1 MTPCLYIESPMTP
14 AESARWTTAEERAAA
29 AAFDDRRRTEYLAWR
44 ALVRRELGSDVRIF
58 YHASG
63 APAVD
68 CPRVRIGVAHCPG
81 RIAVCISDRPCAVDI
96 ETESRD
102 FSRAAPRFLTVQER
116 ALSANRLLPG
126 VVWCAKET
134 LYKLSGREGLDLLR
148 DIRITAVDIADGTVI
163 GRVLDGD
170 PVRLTLL
177 RQAGYIVVYRL

>member
-1 MTPCLYIESPMTP
+1 MTPRLHIELPMTP
-14 AESARWTTAEERAAA
+14 AESARWTTPEERAAA
-29 AAFDDRRRTEYLAWR
+29 AAFAGCRRTEYLAWR
-44 ALVRRELGSDVRIF
+44 AIVRRELGADVRIG
-58 YHASG
+58 YHATG

-68 CPRVRIGVAHCPG
+68 TPHTHIGVAHCPG

-96 ETESRD
+96 EPENRD
-102 FSRAAPRFLTVQER
+102 FSRAAPRFLTTQER
-116 ALSANRLLPG
+116 ALSPDRLLPG

-148 DIRITAVDIADGTVI
+148 DIRITAVDIAAGSVT
-163 GRVLDGD
+163 GSVLDGE

>member
-1 MTPCLYIESPMTP
+1 MTPRLYIESPMTP
-14 AESARWTTAEERAAA
+14 AESARWTTPEERAAA
-29 AAFDDRRRTEYLAWR
+29 AAYDECRRTEYLAWR

-68 CPRVRIGVAHCPG
+68 RPQMQVGVAHCPG

-96 ETESRD
+96 EPASRD
-102 FSRAAPRFLTVQER
+102 FSRAAPRFLSEQER
-116 ALSANRLLPG
+116 SLSADALLPG

-134 LYKLSGREGLDLLR
+134 LYKLSGRKGLDLLR
-148 DIRITAVDIADGTVI
+148 DIRITAVDIAARTVT
-163 GRVLDGD
+163 GRVLDGE

-177 RQAGYIVVYRL
+177 RQTGYIVVYRL